1 MLNQKG
7 QADFNPLVTLKE
19 LSLKFLGDKF
29 EARQAR
35 QEVLPRQQAE

>member
-1 MLNQKG
+1 MRRAKLS
-7 QADFNPLVTLKE
+7 DFNPLTTLKE
-19 LSLKFLGDKF
+19 LSFKFLGDKS